1 MKKYFLLAALV
12 IAALQPLKS
21 SAQINVNVNLGS
33 QPLWG
38 PVGYE
43 RAEYYYLP
51 DIETYYHVPSK
62 QFIYLNNN
70 NWLFASNPP
79 SRYSNYNLYNG
90 YKVVL
95 NSPKPYL
102 SFTNHKVK
110 YAKFKGA
117 KGQSSIRYSNDPR
130 YTQVIRGN
138 RSKITTGNTKKIS
151 GGAAYKAQYSGG
163 KGKGNGNGKG
173 NKKH

>member
-1 MKKYFLLAALV
+1 MKKYFLLASLAL
-12 IAALQPLKS
+12 AALFPLKS
-21 SAQINVNVNLGS
+21 SAQININVNFGA

-51 DIETYYHVPSK
+51 DIETYYHVPSR
-62 QFIYLNNN
+62 QFIYLDNS

-95 NSPKPYL
+95 NTPKPYL
-102 SFTNHKVK
+102 NFTNHKIK

-130 YTQVIRGN
+130 YTQIIRGRKN
-138 RSKITTGNTKKIS
+138 KVAPVQSRQIS
-151 GGAAYKAQYSGG
+151 QGSNSKAQFSR
-163 KGKGNGNGKG
+163 GNGKAKG

>member
-1 MKKYFLLAALV
+1 MTMKKYLLMAVLVLAAL
-12 IAALQPLKS
+12 LPQRS
-21 SAQINVNVNLGS
+21 EAQININVNLGS

-51 DIETYYHVPSK
+51 DIETYYHVPSR
-62 QFIYLNNN
+62 QFIYLNDN
-70 NWLFASNPP
+70 NWLFSSNPP

-95 NSPKPYL
+95 NTPKPYL
-102 SFTNHKVK
+102 NFSNHKVR

-130 YTQVIRGN
+130 YTQVIRGGKA
-138 RSKITTGNTKKIS
+138 RKTTAVANYR
-151 GGAAYKAQYSGG
+151 AAYSAGKA
-163 KGKGNGNGKG
+163 NGNNKNKG